1 MFEITIFTKG
11 LILFRCL
18 TRTSSDNCFCT
29 SSILD
34 VWHGLNRL
42 NIFPKSSS
50 WDIWHRLHLLA
61 TFAKSF
67 ILDVWHG
74 FHRLT
79 VFVKYSITDVWRG
92 FNTLIISSKS
102 TSLNDW
108 PGLQC
113 LYLRCLTRI
122 PFVICFRKWLHPRCL
137 ILDNLRSQR
146 DDKLTV
152 NYVKNLLQSPWKI
165 TSSMKSAWK

>member
-1 MFEITIFTKG
+1 MFELTIFTKG
-11 LILFRCL
+11 LILFGCL

-34 VWHGLNRL
+34 VWHRLNRL

-50 WDIWHRLHLLA
+50 WDIWHRLHPLA

-67 ILDVWHG
+67 ILDVWHE
-74 FHRLT
+74 
-79 VFVKYSITDVWRG
+79 

-108 PGLQC
+108 PGLHPLTAFAKC
-113 LYLRCLTRI
+113 LHLRCLTRI
-122 PFVICFRKWLHPRCL
+122 PFVICFRKRLHPRCL
-137 ILDNLRSQR
+137 ILDILRSQR

-152 NYVKNLLQSPWKI
+152 NYVKNLLQSPCKI
-165 TSSMKSAWK
+165 TTSMKRAWK